1 MNYELIPEHCRES
14 VRTCIEERHP
24 IGGFLTAV
32 FSNDL
37 VLAHGT
43 ADSINLAALHNYCD
57 FLYNEALSP
66 CWGSKDKVLAWLKG
80 ATK

>member
-14 VRTCIEERHP
+14 VRAYIEERHP

-43 ADSINLAALHNYCD
+43 ADSTNLAALHDYCN
-57 FLYNEALSP
+57 FLYNEAPSS
-66 CWGSKDKVLAWLKG
+66 CWGSKDKVFDWLQG
-80 ATK
+80 ATE